1 MRVSKTRQHGSYR
14 RVTELHLTQFPVYI
28 ISSRGET
35 SDQSQPTTTP
45 MFAFTFWLFRRLK
58 TRFANRRPEL
68 FIPLGFFEDRFIP
81 LFPPSLFFLLPPLP
95 TRFKRHRGKSRSVS
109 SSVSFPRLSFHALI
123 IPLHCVSLDLL
134 EFVDV
139 IWFILKKW
147 SSAFFFPPSF
157 FLHAYIVR
165 GKISRLCSL
174 SLMERNIREIIRD

>member
-14 RVTELHLTQFPVYI
+14 RVTELHLTQFPIYI

-81 LFPPSLFFLLPPLP
+81 LSPSSPAYSFQTSPRKISFRFFIRFFSSIILPRSYHSSSL
-95 TRFKRHRGKSRSVS
+95 RFSRS
-109 SSVSFPRLSFHALI
+109 FGIRRCNLI
-123 IPLHCVSLDLL
+123 YFEKVELR
-134 EFVDV
+134 
-139 IWFILKKW
+139 
-147 SSAFFFPPSF
+147 FFFSPLLLSPRV
-157 FLHAYIVR
+157 YC
-165 GKISRLCSL
+165 SRQ
-174 SLMERNIREIIRD
+174 NF